1 MQAKARVENPLKT
14 LTSAVGKLVLVKLKD
29 GSEYV
34 GMLERGDATMNIIL
48 RDCVELDGE
57 SVKVKYGRV
66 LIRGSNVLYVSVDYG
81 TKVNLY

>member
-29 GSEYV
+29 GSEYI
-34 GMLERGDATMNIIL
+34 GILEQTDATMNLVL